1 MAVRCWVFS
10 DHHFGHANMLNFRR
24 TDGTPLRPGFRDV
37 DEMDEVMVA
46 LWNDAIAP
54 QDHVYHLGDFAM
66 SGANL
71 DKFAPRLNGV
81 KRLIRG
87 NHDMESTNRYIKH
100 GFREIYGSLVR
111 GHLLLTHYPVHPD
124 SIGKHLANV
133 HGHIHANKG
142 PAGRYINVSVEVVDY
157 KPVLLD
163 QLISQAEV
171 LKAQEEALA

>member
-1 MAVRCWVFS
+1 MPTNIFFTS
-10 DHHFGHANMLNFRR
+10 DTHYQHKKIIEYCN
-24 TDGTPLRPGFRDV
+24 RPFKDMQDMEDSLV
-37 DEMDEVMVA
+37 DNWNAMVGK
-46 LWNDAIAP
+46 D
-54 QDHVYHLGDFAM
+54 DTVYHLGDFAM
-66 SGANL
+66 RGECL
-71 DKFAPRLNGV
+71 DRYAPRLNGV